1 MGGPV
6 KARATLL
13 GKTEGR
19 KGRDETQDGPASRSM
34 AGEPWS
40 SSTKRA
46 RLVHQVSTFDQ
57 KPSSFL
63 RTGRLP
69 E

>member
-1 MGGPV
+1 M
-6 KARATLL
+6 KARDTLL

-40 SSTKRA
+40 SSTR
-46 RLVHQVSTFDQ
+46 
-57 KPSSFL
+57 KPI
-63 RTGRLP
+63 
-69 E
+69 